1 MLRKL
6 IRYEF
11 LATGR
16 IFLPLYGAFV
26 LISLI
31 MRGAIQIQNIWRI
44 EENSFM
50 NLLMV
55 IPMLLYVGMFVA
67 TVVGTILIAISRFY
81 KNLLSEEG
89 YLTFTLPA
97 KVWQLVVSKLIPAM
111 VWSIA
116 SGLVC
121 IVSIFILG
129 YDPNTFNVVVE
140 VWDQIVWGFSQGG
153 VVINMGLLLE
163 FLLVMLTKFVVP
175 VYIHLRGDCRHQFRQ
190 PSSGADGNWR
200 VYRHYDCE
208 SDNQHGSDLHSDGDV
223 SDVLY
228 RSYHGFS
235 AEWIC
240 PWNFVAEHG
249 GFPFH
254 VRCDVCRHQCDFEEK
269 TESCLIRRPA
279 VRSTDCGPFPM
290 V

>member
-6 IRYEF
+6 IGYEF

-55 IPMLLYVGMFVA
+55 IPVILYVGLFVA

-121 IVSIFILG
+121 IVSVLILS
-129 YDPNTFNVVVE
+129 YDPNTFNIMIE
-140 VWDQIVWGFSQGG
+140 IWDQMVWGFSQGG
-153 VVINMGLLLE
+153 VVINMGLMIQLLV
-163 FLLVMLTKFVVP
+163 VMLTSLLSLYTSIYAAIAATNFVNRHRVLMGIGAYIIIMIVNQMINTVLTSIQMVMYQMSYTEVTMASQLNGFVHGILWQSMAVSLFMSAVMFVVTN
-175 VYIHLRGDCRHQFRQ
+175 VILKKKLNL
-190 PSSGADGNWR
+190 A
-200 VYRHYDCE
+200 
-208 SDNQHGSDLHSDGDV
+208 
-223 SDVLY
+223 
-228 RSYHGFS
+228 
-235 AEWIC
+235 
-240 PWNFVAEHG
+240 
-249 GFPFH
+249 
-254 VRCDVCRHQCDFEEK
+254 
-269 TESCLIRRPA
+269 
-279 VRSTDCGPFPM
+279 
-290 V
+290 

>member
-31 MRGAIQIQNIWRI
+31 MRGAMQIQNIWRI

-97 KVWQLVVSKLIPAM
+97 KVW
-111 VWSIA
+111 
-116 SGLVC
+116 
-121 IVSIFILG
+121 
-129 YDPNTFNVVVE
+129 
-140 VWDQIVWGFSQGG
+140 
-153 VVINMGLLLE
+153 
-163 FLLVMLTKFVVP
+163 
-175 VYIHLRGDCRHQFRQ
+175 
-190 PSSGADGNWR
+190 
-200 VYRHYDCE
+200 
-208 SDNQHGSDLHSDGDV
+208 
-223 SDVLY
+223 
-228 RSYHGFS
+228 
-235 AEWIC
+235 
-240 PWNFVAEHG
+240 
-249 GFPFH
+249 
-254 VRCDVCRHQCDFEEK
+254 
-269 TESCLIRRPA
+269 
-279 VRSTDCGPFPM
+279 
-290 V
+290 